1 MRLWAKIVPPALAQL
16 NNMTPEE
23 NTPAQTY
30 PFLLTQE
37 EANTILNALAE
48 LPFKVSNPLIN
59 NMIKQ
64 FQEHTQVPSEE

>member
-23 NTPAQTY
+23 TTPAQTY

-64 FQEHTQVPSEE
+64 FQEHTQVATEE

>member
-1 MRLWAKIVPPALAQL
+1 MIVQPALAQL
-16 NNMTPEE
+16 NNMNTEE
-23 NTPAQTY
+23 NISTQTY

-37 EANTILNALAE
+37 EANTVLNALAE

-64 FQEHTQVPSEE
+64 FQEHTKVANEE

>member
-1 MRLWAKIVPPALAQL
+1 MIVQPALAQL
-16 NNMTPEE
+16 NNMNTEE
-23 NTPAQTY
+23 NISTQTY

-37 EANTILNALAE
+37 EANTVLNALAE

-64 FQEHTQVPSEE
+64 FQQHTQVANEE

>member
-1 MRLWAKIVPPALAQL
+1 M
-16 NNMTPEE
+16 NTEE
-23 NTPAQTY
+23 NISTQTY

-37 EANTILNALAE
+37 EANTVLNALAE

-64 FQEHTQVPSEE
+64 FQQHTQVANEE